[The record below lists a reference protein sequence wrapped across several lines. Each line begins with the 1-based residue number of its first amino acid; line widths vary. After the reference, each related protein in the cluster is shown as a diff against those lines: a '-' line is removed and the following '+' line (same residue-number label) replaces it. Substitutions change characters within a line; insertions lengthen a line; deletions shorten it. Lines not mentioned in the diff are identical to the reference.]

1 MVAIKRIRLE
11 GLGEED
17 IAQLMKE
24 VELVKR
30 LSHPGIVKYEG
41 MSRDESTLD
50 IVLECV
56 SPCQSRALD
65 ASRSQLLL
73 PAAARYVENG
83 SLGSTLKAFGRLNE
97 RLVASYVTKILEGLE
112 YLHSQKVHQVHL
124 LLHISLQR

>member
-41 MSRDESTLD
+41 MSRDENTLD

-56 SPCQSRALD
+56 PLRGLARLP
-65 ASRSQLLL
+65 LLT
-73 PAAARYVENG
+73 PFSADFRYVENG

-112 YLHSQKVHQVHL
+112 YLHSQKVSRSR
-124 LLHISLQR
+124 SLSDPSLRR

>member
-24 VELVKR
+24 VDLVKR

-41 MSRDESTLD
+41 MSRDENTLD

-56 SPCQSRALD
+56 SSSARSFPACAL
-65 ASRSQLLL
+65 LTP
-73 PAAARYVENG
+73 PAAGTSRTARSVRHSRLSAG
-83 SLGSTLKAFGRLNE
+83 SMSGSWRAMSPR
-97 RLVASYVTKILEGLE
+97 S
-112 YLHSQKVHQVHL
+112 SKV
-124 LLHISLQR
+124 

>member
-11 GLGEED
+11 GLGEDD

-41 MSRDESTLD
+41 MSRDEHNLN

-56 SPCQSRALD
+56 ACCSCPAL
-65 ASRSQLLL
+65 RC
-73 PAAARYVENG
+73 R
-83 SLGSTLKAFGRLNE
+83 
-97 RLVASYVTKILEGLE
+97 
-112 YLHSQKVHQVHL
+112 
-124 LLHISLQR
+124 